1 MAGKNAQ
8 TQKNV
13 AKSATIA
20 ETPQVVETAQQ
31 AEETKTVEKTTETP
45 QVLPLEKKA
54 SEMKKSLGLETVFY
68 CNEKWFKTETEAK
81 TEGKKGGF
89 AYYIF

>member
-13 AKSATIA
+13 AKSAK
-20 ETPQVVETAQQ
+20 TA
-31 AEETKTVEKTTETP
+31 ETP

-54 SEMKKSLGLETVFY
+54 AEMKEKFGVSKIYY
-68 CNEKWFKTETEAK
+68 CNGLWLMNEKEAK
-81 TEGKKGGF
+81 EVSRSGF
-89 AYYIF
+89 AFYVF

>member
-13 AKSATIA
+13 AKSAKTA

-31 AEETKTVEKTTETP
+31 AEETKTVEETAETP

-54 SEMKKSLGLETVFY
+54 AEMKEKFGVSKIYY
-68 CNEKWFKTETEAK
+68 CNGLWLMNEKEAK
-81 TEGKKGGF
+81 EVSRSGF
-89 AYYIF
+89 AFYVF